1 MIICHFDMIPVSVLW
16 YWYDTFDMV
25 HITNAGRVQSCACTK
40 ERKHAVHNINN
51 KLSSSF
57 LQSSPQKMKISCTLR
72 YCGLKTFIYKETNI
86 GWARMKNPY
95 KDVLHI
101 KFSEQF
107 RVDQSD
113 IGRLIAWMGIL
124 LKIRTSKH

>member
-1 MIICHFDMIPVSVLW
+1 
-16 YWYDTFDMV
+16 
-25 HITNAGRVQSCACTK
+25 
-40 ERKHAVHNINN
+40 
-51 KLSSSF
+51 
-57 LQSSPQKMKISCTLR
+57 
-72 YCGLKTFIYKETNI
+72 
-86 GWARMKNPY
+86 MKNPY
-95 KDVLHI
+95 KDVPHI